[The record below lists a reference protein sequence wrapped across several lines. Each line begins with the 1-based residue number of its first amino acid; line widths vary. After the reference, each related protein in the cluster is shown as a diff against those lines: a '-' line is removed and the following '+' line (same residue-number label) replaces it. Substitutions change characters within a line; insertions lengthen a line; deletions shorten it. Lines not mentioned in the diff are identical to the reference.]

1 MISVI
6 EILKEVYEGIKV
18 KDDSKMDVDVVAKSD
33 DPVEDDFIINRSQQS
48 TKIGK
53 IKVYYGFKVNP
64 NKNISQSE
72 VTKIFNN
79 IKARNSA
86 ISDEELYKLV
96 VLTAPR
102 ESQIQ
107 KLIVLSSSSD
117 LNSRLSDALSKK
129 YNTPAEPFTTKKIL
143 YNTPKDVVNW
153 EVYRKADPT
162 SRKTIDTYVRS
173 LEDIHGK
180 NPEKPFSIKKSGY
193 EIDGKTKAGIQ
204 RGVRRLL
211 NPVYDL
217 SGLNP
222 EEIQNKKILVVDDF
236 LVQGTSFKEVFSTLV
251 NDFGVDENNI
261 LGYALAVK

>member
-1 MISVI
+1 MISLLN
-6 EILKEVYEGIKV
+6 ILCEVEEGIKV
-18 KDDSKMDVDVVAKSD
+18 RDDSKMDVDVVAKSD
-33 DPVEDDFIINRSQQS
+33 DPNTDDFIINRSQEF
-48 TKIGK
+48 TKVGK
-53 IKVYYGFKVNP
+53 IRVYYGFKTNP
-64 NKNISQSE
+64 NKSISQSE

-79 IKARNSA
+79 IKERNSA

-117 LNSRLSDALSKK
+117 LNSRLSKALSRK

-143 YNTPKDVVNW
+143 YDKPRDVVNW
-153 EVYRKADPT
+153 EVYNTADPT
-162 SRKTIDTYVRS
+162 SRKTVDTYVRS

-193 EIDGKTKAGIQ
+193 KIDGKTKAGIQ
-204 RGVRRLL
+204 GGVRRLI

-217 SGLNP
+217 SELDPNDV
-222 EEIQNKKILVVDDF
+222 QNKKILVVDDF
-236 LVQGTSFKEVFSTLV
+236 LVQGTSFKEIFSALV
-251 NDFGVDENNI
+251 NDFGIDEKNLI
-261 LGYALAVK
+261 GYALAIK